1 MTPKVLARPL
11 GRWRESAPRA
21 YVATLLGV
29 MSWRVALALALA
41 LFRSASQAAQLLL
54 LIPLMQL
61 VGLDVQEGPLGWLS
75 ATIRAVFGAVG
86 LETTPAAVLGAFV
99 LFTTAVAL
107 VSRWQSTS
115 NFWLQ
120 QEFVARLRRRL
131 YRSIAGADW
140 LTFSRSRPSDFTHAL
155 TTELDRVGA
164 ATAYLLQL
172 LTGLVL
178 VPVYVAL
185 AVNIS
190 AAMTGLVFLCGAALL
205 LLLRNKTQASRRI
218 GEEMSQATS
227 DLYSASIEH
236 LGAMKTVK
244 SYGAEGRSANIFSE
258 RTGRTMETYLAGNR
272 NYASAGFWFS
282 VGSAT
287 ILSVIL
293 LVSLEFLELPAASL
307 LFLLVLF
314 NRMIPLFGGI
324 QQSLQSFMGAV
335 PAFARTAEMRR
346 RLEAAA
352 EACQGHR
359 EEVGLRD
366 ALRLQGVSFGY
377 EGGRRPTIRD
387 LDLTVEAGGT
397 VALVGP
403 SGAGKSTVA
412 DLVSGLLAPMGGR
425 VLLDG
430 RPLEGGTRSSWRD
443 RIGYVAQETFLFNDT
458 VRSNLLWAKPGAD
471 DEEIHEALD
480 LAAAR
485 EFVEGLPDGIGTTLG
500 DRGVRLSGGERQRL
514 ALARALLRR
523 PSLLILDEATSAL
536 DSENERRVLDAVE
549 GLRGRLTILLI
560 THRLSAARFAD
571 VVHVLEEGE
580 LVESGEPDALLAK
593 EGGRFA
599 ALCEAQGLRAS
610 PSFDALGY
618 PPG

>member
-1 MTPKVLARPL
+1 MTPKVLARLL

-21 YVATLLGV
+21 YMVTLLDV

-61 VGLDVQEGPLGWLS
+61 VGLDVQKGPLGWLS
-75 ATIRAVFGAVG
+75 GAIRAVFGAVG

-185 AVNIS
+185 AVKIS
-190 AAMTGLVFLCGAALL
+190 ASMTGLVFLCGAALL
-205 LLLRNKTQASRRI
+205 LLLRKKTQASRRI

-258 RTGRTMETYLAGNR
+258 QTGRTMGTYLAGNR
-272 NYASAGFWFS
+272 NYADAAFWFS

-346 RLEAAA
+346 HLEAAA
-352 EACQGHR
+352 EGRPGHR

-366 ALRLQGVSFGY
+366 ALRLEGVSFGY

-387 LDLTVEAGGT
+387 LDLTVEAGET
-397 VALVGP
+397 IALVGP

-412 DLVSGLLAPMGGR
+412 DLVSGLLTPTGGSVLVDGAP
-425 VLLDG
+425 LA
-430 RPLEGGTRSSWRD
+430 GGTRSSWRD

-458 VRSNLLWAKPGAD
+458 VRSNLLWAKPRAD
-471 DEEIHEALD
+471 DEEIYEALD

-485 EFVEGLPDGIGTTLG
+485 EFVAGLPDGIGTTLG

-571 VVHVLEEGE
+571 VVHVLEDGK
-580 LVESGEPDALLAK
+580 LVESGEPDVLLTA
-593 EGGRFA
+593 EGRFA
-599 ALCEAQGLRAS
+599 ALCKAQGLRAPDS
-610 PSFDALGY
+610 LDALRR
-618 PPG
+618 PRA

>member
-1 MTPKVLARPL
+1 MISKVPARL
-11 GRWRESAPRA
+11 LERWRENAPRA
-21 YVATLLGV
+21 YVTTLLEM
-29 MSWRVALALALA
+29 MSWRVALALALM

-61 VGLDVQEGPLGWLS
+61 VGLDVQKGPLGWLS
-75 ATIRAVFGAVG
+75 GAIRSAFGMVG
-86 LETTPAAVLGAFV
+86 LQTTPAAVLGAFV
-99 LFTTAVAL
+99 LLTTAVAL

-131 YRSIAGADW
+131 YSSIADADW
-140 LTFSRSRPSDFTHAL
+140 LTFSRSRSSDFTHAL

-178 VPVYVAL
+178 VPVYVVL
-185 AVNIS
+185 AVKIS
-190 AAMTGLVFLCGAALL
+190 VSMTGLVFLCGAALL
-205 LLLRNKTQASRRI
+205 LLLRKKTRASRRI

-227 DLYSASIEH
+227 DLYSAAIEH

-244 SYGAEGRSANIFSE
+244 SYGAEVRSASIFSALTE
-258 RTGRTMETYLAGNR
+258 RTMGTYLAGNR
-272 NYASAGFWFS
+272 NYADAAFWFS
-282 VGSAT
+282 VGSAS
-287 ILSVIL
+287 ILSAIL
-293 LVSLEFLELPAASL
+293 LVSLELLELPAASL

-324 QQSLQSFMGAV
+324 QGSLQSFMGAV
-335 PAFARTAEMRR
+335 PAFARTADMRR
-346 RLEAAA
+346 RLRAAA
-352 EACQGHR
+352 EAR
-359 EEVGLRD
+359 PDAPAAVELRD
-366 ALRLQGVSFGY
+366 ALKLEGVCFGY
-377 EGGRRPTIRD
+377 EDGRRTLRD
-387 LDLTVEAGGT
+387 LDLTVEAGST
-397 VALVGP
+397 AALVGP

-412 DLVSGLLAPMGGR
+412 DLVSGLLAPTEGA
-425 VLLDG
+425 VLVDG
-430 RPLEGGTRSSWRD
+430 RPLVGGARGSWRD

-458 VRSNLLWAKPGAD
+458 VRSNLLWARPDAN
-471 DEEIHEALD
+471 EEELVGALD
-480 LAAAR
+480 QAAAR
-485 EFVEGLPDGIGTTLG
+485 KFVAGLPDGLETRLG

-571 VVHVLEEGE
+571 VVHVLENGE
-580 LVESGEPDALLAK
+580 LVESGEPDALLAGD
-593 EGGRFA
+593 GGRFA
-599 ALCEAQGLRAS
+599 AFCEAQGIRAPGS
-610 PSFDALGY
+610 LDALRR
-618 PPG
+618 PPV

>member
-61 VGLDVQEGPLGWLS
+61 VGLNVQKGPLGWLS
-75 ATIRAVFGAVG
+75 GTIRAVFGAVG

-190 AAMTGLVFLCGAALL
+190 ASMTGLVFLCGVALL
-205 LLLRNKTQASRRI
+205 LLLRKKTQASRRI

-258 RTGRTMETYLAGNR
+258 QTGRTMGTYLAGNR

-346 RLEAAA
+346 RLEDAA
-352 EACQGHR
+352 EACQGHW

-366 ALRLQGVSFGY
+366 ALRLEGVSFGY

-412 DLVSGLLAPMGGR
+412 DLVSGLLAPTGGR

-430 RPLEGGTRSSWRD
+430 RPLAGGTRSSWRD

-471 DEEIHEALD
+471 DEEIYEALD

-571 VVHVLEEGE
+571 VVHVLEDGK
-580 LVESGEPDALLAK
+580 LVESGEPEALLAA
-593 EGGRFA
+593 EGRFA
-599 ALCEAQGLRAS
+599 ALCEAQGLRAPGS
-610 PSFDALGY
+610 LDALRR
-618 PPG
+618 PRA